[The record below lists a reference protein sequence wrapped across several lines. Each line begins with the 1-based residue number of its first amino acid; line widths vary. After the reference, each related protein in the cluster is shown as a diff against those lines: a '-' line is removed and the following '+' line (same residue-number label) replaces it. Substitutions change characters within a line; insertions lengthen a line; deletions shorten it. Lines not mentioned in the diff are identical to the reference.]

1 VMQMVANGYGVT
13 LVPEVAIDVEV
24 RDERV
29 KLLRFAPPQPGRT
42 IGLAW
47 RHTSPRK
54 VDFVA
59 LGQIVMATLGL
70 GDRDK
75 PAKARAPGRSS
86 RRAQA

>member
-1 VMQMVANGYGVT
+1 
-13 LVPEVAIDVEV
+13 EV
-24 RDERV
+24 RDGRV

-59 LGQIVMATLGL
+59 LGQIATEVLATDGKQSAA
-70 GDRDK
+70 G
-75 PAKARAPGRSS
+75 GVG
-86 RRAQA
+86 

>member
-1 VMQMVANGYGVT
+1 MQMVANGYGMT
-13 LVPEVAIDVEV
+13 LVPEVAVDVEV

-59 LGQIVMATLGL
+59 LGQIITETLAL
-70 GDRDK
+70 DAKK
-75 PAKARAPGRSS
+75 PAARGTRP
-86 RRAQA
+86 RARNS

>member
-1 VMQMVANGYGVT
+1 
-13 LVPEVAIDVEV
+13 LPEVAIDVEV

-29 KLLRFAPPQPGRT
+29 KLLRFAPPLPGRT

-59 LGQIVMATLGL
+59 LGQVVTGTLGL
-70 GDRDK
+70 DEK
-75 PAKARAPGRSS
+75 PATLRADRGL
-86 RRAQA
+86 RAG

>member
-1 VMQMVANGYGVT
+1 
-13 LVPEVAIDVEV
+13 V

-42 IGLAW
+42 VGLAW

-59 LGQIVMATLGL
+59 LGQIVTETLASE
-70 GDRDK
+70 
-75 PAKARAPGRSS
+75 AKAPALRGARA
-86 RRAQA
+86 RARNA

>member
-1 VMQMVANGYGVT
+1 MVANGYGVT
-13 LVPEVAIDVEV
+13 LVPEVAVDVEV

-42 IGLAW
+42 VGLAW

-59 LGQIVMATLGL
+59 LGQIVTATLAA
-70 GDRDK
+70 D
-75 PAKARAPGRSS
+75 AKASGARGARA
-86 RRAQA
+86 RARNA